1 MIENNKRDIM
11 RQHWTRGALIVSSLF
26 VLQACTTPEPPK
38 KAATP
43 APAAA
48 PSAAPTAEIE
58 KYRAMIADGNPS
70 DLYEMAGEELWK
82 KKMGPKNASLEKCD
96 LGMGPGVV
104 KGAYTVLPKYFKD
117 TNKVQDL
124 ESRIV
129 TCMERLQGFNA
140 QEIIDAGFA
149 KGKRKDVEAVVA
161 YVVANSKGMP
171 INVVPKHPKEKEMY
185 AMGKES
191 FFYLAGP
198 MDFSCASCHGENGKR
213 IRLQDLPNIAEQ
225 KGAALG
231 WGYWP
236 AYRVSSG
243 TFWTMQRRLND
254 CYRQQRFPEP
264 VFISDNTIA
273 VSMYMAVNAKGGT
286 MQAPGLKR

>member
-1 MIENNKRDIM
+1 M
-11 RQHWTRGALIVSSLF
+11 RQHWIYGAAIAASAVL
-26 VLQACTTPEPPK
+26 LQACTTPAEAPK
-38 KAATP
+38 KAAAP
-43 APAAA
+43 VPAAPAAPA
-48 PSAAPTAEIE
+48 GAPTAEIE

-104 KGAYTVLPKYFKD
+104 KGAYAVLPKYFKD

-129 TCMERLQGFNA
+129 TCMERIQGFDSK
-140 QEIIDAGFA
+140 EII
-149 KGKRKDVEAVVA
+149 KGTFGKGQRKDVEAIVA
-161 YVVANSKGMP
+161 YVVANSKGMT
-171 INVVPKHPKEKEMY
+171 INVSTKHPKEKEMY
-185 AMGKES
+185 ELGKKA
-191 FFYLAGP
+191 FFFQGGP
-198 MDFSCASCHGENGKR
+198 MDFSCASCHAEDGKR
-213 IRLQDLPNIAEQ
+213 IRLQDLPNLTQQ

-231 WGYWP
+231 WGAWP

-243 TFWTMQRRLND
+243 TFWTMQYRLND

-264 VFISDNTIA
+264 IYISDDTIA
-273 VSMYMAVNAKGGT
+273 LSMYMAATANGGK
-286 MQAPGLKR
+286 MAAPGLKR

>member
-1 MIENNKRDIM
+1 
-11 RQHWTRGALIVSSLF
+11 
-26 VLQACTTPEPPK
+26 
-38 KAATP
+38 
-43 APAAA
+43 
-48 PSAAPTAEIE
+48 
-58 KYRAMIADGNPS
+58 MIADGNPS

-104 KGAYTVLPKYFKD
+104 KGVYAVLPKYFKD

-129 TCMERLQGFNA
+129 TCMERLQGFDGK
-140 QEIIDAGFA
+140 EIIAGSFG

-161 YVVANSKGMP
+161 YVVANSKGAT
-171 INVVPKHPKEKEMY
+171 INVSMKHPKEKEMY
-185 AMGKES
+185 ELGKKS
-191 FFYLAGP
+191 FFYQAGP
-198 MDFSCASCHGENGKR
+198 MDFSCASCHADPGKR
-213 IRLQDLPNIAEQ
+213 IRLQDLPDLTQQ

-231 WGYWP
+231 WGAWP

-243 TFWTMQRRLND
+243 TFWTMQYRLND

-264 VFISDNTIA
+264 IYISDDTIA
-273 VSMYMAVNAKGGT
+273 VSMYMAVTANGGKLAT
-286 MQAPGLKR
+286 PGLKR